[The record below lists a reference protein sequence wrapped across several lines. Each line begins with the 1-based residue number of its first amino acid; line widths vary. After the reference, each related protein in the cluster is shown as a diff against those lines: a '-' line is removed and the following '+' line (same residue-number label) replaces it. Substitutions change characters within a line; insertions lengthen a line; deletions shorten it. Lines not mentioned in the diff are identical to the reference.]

1 MQAPHFKLRRWQTLP
16 GSSELATELC
26 TTVLGANASRR
37 LQLFASPQSQGLP
50 EGEKAPRNARH
61 QAELSE
67 TSRALGV
74 PGPVDVQQ
82 PLSGVSS
89 KCSVEGNL
97 PRGVLVSELATSH
110 LEEPH
115 PLWTS

>member
-1 MQAPHFKLRRWQTLP
+1 MANMLP

-26 TTVLGANASRR
+26 TTVLGADASRR
-37 LQLFASPQSQGLP
+37 LQLFAAPQSQGLP

-61 QAELSE
+61 QVELSE

-74 PGPVDVQQ
+74 PGPVNEQ

-110 LEEPH
+110 LEEPL

>member
-1 MQAPHFKLRRWQTLP
+1 MANRLP

-26 TTVLGANASRR
+26 TTVLGADASRR
-37 LQLFASPQSQGLP
+37 LRLLAAPQRQGLP
-50 EGEKAPRNARH
+50 EGEKTSRNAR
-61 QAELSE
+61 QQVALSE

-74 PGPVDVQQ
+74 PGPVYVQQ

-89 KCSVEGNL
+89 NCFVEGNL
-97 PRGVLVSELATSH
+97 PRGVLVSELATFP